1 LVFTL
6 DPALAPSSNEG
17 GKIPAPL
24 WQAFKQNG
32 LALSPHAVVTT
43 TDPGNQW
50 VVSDDEREQ
59 VFSVRREKTGLAVY
73 LAYDPRIRPW
83 YRRAIGQDGVV
94 WTKYPEWAAG
104 KYVFSLGKELEGQIG
119 DKVSPSLASLA
130 QEFARWQ
137 ISLVANSRISTGN
150 EGQWSLQDKNEN
162 NYEIR
167 AENGKLN
174 VYDVDVLTCSR
185 AILDPEGRL
194 WGVVGLDVSM
204 ESIRSTI
211 IHPPRRLR
219 AMPFC

>member
-1 LVFTL
+1 LDPTL